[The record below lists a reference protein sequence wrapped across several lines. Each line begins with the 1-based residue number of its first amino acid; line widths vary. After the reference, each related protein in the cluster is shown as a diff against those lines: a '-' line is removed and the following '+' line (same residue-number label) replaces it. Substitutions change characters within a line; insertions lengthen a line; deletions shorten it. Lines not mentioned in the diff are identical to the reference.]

1 MKKRS
6 LEREE
11 MGHPHYGMS
20 SGKGMTKGVTN
31 SPEVVVIQKKG
42 SVNSPDMVVS
52 GKVLGHGNIQ
62 TIKL

>member
-1 MKKRS
+1 
-6 LEREE
+6 

-31 SPEVVVIQKKG
+31 SPGVVVIQKKERI
-42 SVNSPDMVVS
+42 NSADIVVS